1 MTDTEID
8 FQYRGYH
15 FRPNGTRYPLH
26 NIPLMLDWS
35 REWVLVVVAG

>member
-8 FQYRGYH
+8 VQYGVIIS
-15 FRPNGTRYPLH
+15 GQMALLYPLH